1 MRAAVLCEVKT
12 LACHLNSER
21 GERED
26 GSYTS
31 IRAHRKFTGEHSH
44 TLARALALD
53 LSTHTSIAYSRPLC
67 RKTAMPSRLIC
78 VKEVWMDE

>member
-26 GSYTS
+26 GAYTS

-53 LSTHTSIAYSRPLC
+53 LSTHLNRIQSALVSEDSDALSAYLC
-67 RKTAMPSRLIC
+67 ERS
-78 VKEVWMDE
+78 MDG